1 MQHQPD
7 HILLIIFPAFP
18 QEETKS
24 LKHKNIPPLLS
35 FQSLLGIKIPQQTEI
50 VPEKG
55 HNNKGSD
62 IPLNFRAAQFTAV
75 YAKM

>member
-1 MQHQPD
+1 
-7 HILLIIFPAFP
+7 
-18 QEETKS
+18 
-24 LKHKNIPPLLS
+24 
-35 FQSLLGIKIPQQTEI
+35 LGIKIPQQTEI